1 MWAMRT
7 LSGANIQLDQ
17 VEAQRILDTLAAIPG
32 AAIRATV
39 RAANKT
45 ATQAKKQALQQLSI
59 RNQLPQKVFKG
70 RVFIRRANK
79 NQVKIESGIWIGTQP
94 LDAAKVGE
102 LEKTADGYRFTKKVA
117 KRWMHVQSAFE
128 AKMPSGHVGVFMR
141 APGGYVSKRGSKGR
155 TKGRPATSSRNLPI
169 VKPWIDVDLG
179 GQIILQNLQANY
191 LKTLGQEANLEIQIA
206 LGNIKR

>member
-1 MWAMRT
+1 MRT

-45 ATQAKKQALQQLSI
+45 ATRARRQALRQLAA
-59 RNQLPQKVFKG
+59 RNLLPQKAFSG
-70 RVFIRRANK
+70 RVFIRRANRRDR
-79 NQVKIESGIWIGTQP
+79 KIEAGVWIGTRP
-94 LDAAKVGE
+94 IEASKLGD
-102 LEKTADGYRFTKKVA
+102 LRKTRKGYQA
-117 KRWMHVQSAFE
+117 GKRTFPAAFE
-128 AKMPSGHVGVFMR
+128 ATMPNGHTDIFMR
-141 APGGYVSKRGSKGR
+141 APDNYSPKRGRGSKGR

-169 VKPWIDVDLG
+169 IKPYVEIDIG
-179 GQIILQNLQANY
+179 GNVVLQNLQADY
-191 LKTLGQEANLEIQIA
+191 LRTLGQEANFEIQKA